1 VDRVYL
7 GVWSGLQAASR
18 VLGVAVSWMER
29 YATVLVVVL
38 AAAVLAGVRRFA
50 PDVVILGVPASTRIP
65 TMLVAACAVAATAL
79 ILAALYSKARRSFM
93 PQLFVPLMIL
103 IGLSTVAGLVVT
115 SPQLRLGLL
124 ELGAVL
130 TIPLVWQ
137 SARTLSAKLTYL
149 TVVLISASTLVASD
163 LMMDR
168 GAGGWARAL
177 LLTSVCVKLA
187 AVPLFFWLLS
197 LADELPAVVLGLI
210 IAVVDMAAFG
220 EFWLTARSTPD
231 LFVPGGILL
240 GAAAVTSFLAALM
253 MLTQRSLKRLLVL
266 STVEDVGF
274 LLLGLA
280 SARMLGFD
288 GALVAASTHA
298 LAKALLF
305 ACLSGPES
313 DGVLDGEHTGL
324 ATRYPVSAFG
334 FLFGMLAM
342 LGIPPMMGFVG
353 RWRLYETALQ
363 INPLLLMVFVLSS
376 IFALIAYVLALTRV
390 WWGPANDLDPP
401 LSNPADPNALP
412 IPRPIRE
419 PLLMQGVIVAL
430 VGLLLVAGLWPGV
443 LGMLVGG
450 RP

>member
-1 VDRVYL
+1 
-7 GVWSGLQAASR
+7 
-18 VLGVAVSWMER
+18 
-29 YATVLVVVL
+29 LVVVL
-38 AAAVLAGVRRFA
+38 AGAVLAGVRWYA
-50 PDVVILGVPASTRIP
+50 PEVVIFGAPTAFHVPR
-65 TMLVAACAVAATAL
+65 MLAAACAVAAIAL
-79 ILAALYSKARRSFM
+79 ILAAFYSKASRSFI
-93 PQLFVPLMIL
+93 PQLFIPLMVL
-103 IGLSTVAGLVVT
+103 IGLSTVAGLMVAE
-115 SPQLRLGLL
+115 PQLRLGLL
-124 ELGAVL
+124 ELGALL

-137 SARTLSAKLTYL
+137 SARTLTAKLTYL
-149 TVVLISASTLVASD
+149 TVVLISALSLVGSD
-163 LMMDR
+163 LLTER
-168 GAGGWARAL
+168 GEGGWARAL

-197 LADELPAVVLGLI
+197 LADELPAVVLGTI

-240 GAAAVTSFLAALM
+240 GAAAVSSFLAALM

-280 SARMLGFD
+280 SARVLGYN
-288 GALVAASTHA
+288 GALLAASTHA

-305 ACLSGPES
+305 VCLSAPEA
-313 DGVLDGEHTGL
+313 DGALTGEATGL

-342 LGIPPMMGFVG
+342 LGIPPMMGFLG

-363 INPLLLMVFVLSS
+363 INPLLLTVFVLSS

-390 WWGPANDLDPP
+390 WWGPAQATDPP
-401 LSNPADPNALP
+401 LSSPSQPVAHPTS
-412 IPRPIRE
+412 E
-419 PLLMQGVIVAL
+419 PLVLQGVIVAL
-430 VGLLLVAGLWPGV
+430 VGMLLLAGCWPGL
-443 LGMLVGG
+443 LGTLMGG
-450 RP
+450 KL